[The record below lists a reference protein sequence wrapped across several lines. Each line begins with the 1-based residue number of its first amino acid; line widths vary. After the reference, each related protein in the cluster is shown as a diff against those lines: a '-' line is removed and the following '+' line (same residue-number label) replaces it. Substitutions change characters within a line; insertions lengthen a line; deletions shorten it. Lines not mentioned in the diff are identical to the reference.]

1 MNKFLRIICVL
12 VGAFFIASG
21 FVKGVDPV
29 GFSIKLD
36 EYFEVFADDTA
47 KIGFISSFFL
57 WLRNFSVYLS
67 MFFCVLEMVLGFML
81 LLGFQME
88 LTAWM
93 MLLLIVFFTW
103 LTGYSAI
110 TNKVTDCGCFG
121 DALHLTPWQSF
132 NKDVVLLVF
141 ILIIFAFRHRIKS
154 LIKSNTTGTVFV
166 AVFTAACTYLTVYCF
181 QHLPV
186 IDFRAYKVG
195 NDIREKMTLPEGK
208 TPDQYVTIL
217 TYKDKVTGAS
227 ADYVMANNNE
237 QQSAWFAAK
246 NLQVLPWQDS
256 LWMSNHEF
264 VKSNSE
270 IVVKGDKPEIT
281 DFRVWDNDNQDATS
295 LVLDEPNYHFWLV
308 AQDMTKTNKEVFE
321 KVNQLAAACE
331 KNKIQF
337 VGLTSTPYEL
347 LDPVR
352 HELNAPFPFYYADGT
367 VLKTIIRS
375 NPGLV
380 LLKGS
385 KVLAQWHYN
394 DMPAYDEVESE
405 YFAK

>member
-12 VGAFFIASG
+12 IGALFIVSG
-21 FVKGVDPV
+21 FVKAVDPV

-36 EYFEVFADDTA
+36 EYFEVFAEDTS

-57 WLRNFSVYLS
+57 WLRNISVYLS

-81 LLGFQME
+81 LIGFQME
-88 LTAWM
+88 LTSWL

-110 TNKVTDCGCFG
+110 TNTVTDCGCFG

-141 ILIIFAFRHRIKS
+141 ILLIFAFRHRIKPLFS
-154 LIKSNTTGTVFV
+154 KNIMGTVLVV
-166 AVFTAACTYLTVYCF
+166 AFAALCSYMTIYCY
-181 QHLPV
+181 QHLPI

-195 NDIREKMTLPEGK
+195 NDIREQMTLPEGK
-208 TPDQYVTIL
+208 TADQYVTIL
-217 TYKDKVTGAS
+217 TYKDKRTGETG
-227 ADYVMANNNE
+227 DYVMTNNNE
-237 QQSAWFAAK
+237 EQSAWFSAK
-246 NLQVLPWQDS
+246 NLKSLPWQDS
-256 LWMSNHEF
+256 LWMDSHEF
-264 VKSNSE
+264 VQSNSE
-270 IVVKGDKPEIT
+270 IVVKGEKPKIT
-281 DFRVWDNDNQDATS
+281 DFKVWDNDNQDATS
-295 LVLDEPNYHFWLV
+295 LVLDEPNYHFWLI
-308 AQDMTKTNKEVFE
+308 AQDMTKTNKDAFD
-321 KVNQLAAACE
+321 KVNQLASECE

-337 VGLTSTPYEL
+337 MGLTSTPYEL
-347 LDPVR
+347 LDPIR
-352 HELNAPFPFYYADGT
+352 HDLNAPFPFYYADGT

-385 KVLAQWHYN
+385 KVLGQWHYN
-394 DMPAYDEVESE
+394 DIPTYDEVAEK
-405 YFAK
+405 YFEN